1 MAQTGSR
8 RGRLWRLALA
18 ASLIVLGVVL
28 QGTLLYRA
36 LPGGVTL
43 DFALLFTL
51 LAAWRRGSTTAFF
64 IGLWGGA
71 LVGTAL
77 GVMLPVM
84 ALLYGLIGWTT
95 GRIVRLMGPRT
106 IWRAA
111 LLGAAMLASL
121 QGLENLILALAHQ
134 QVIVE
139 PSTLGWSLLWHGLGL
154 ATLVVVADFHPF
166 NRLRGRL
173 ERSKPWNADSAFLA
187 ASG

>member
-1 MAQTGSR
+1 MKLIFT
-8 RGRLWRLALA
+8 

-77 GVMLPVM
+77 GVMLPLM

-95 GRIVRLMGPRT
+95 GRIVRLMGPRK

-111 LLGAAMLASL
+111 LLGATMLVSL
-121 QGLENLILALAHQ
+121 QGLENLFLALAHEP
-134 QVIVE
+134 VIVE
-139 PSTLGWSLLWHGLGL
+139 PAALGWSLVWHGLGL
-154 ATLVVVADFHPF
+154 AALVIVADFHPF
-166 NRLRGRL
+166 QRLRGRS
-173 ERSKPWNADSAFLA
+173 ERSQPWNADSVFQG